1 MTNINDSAGERG
13 IIDAKEITGVDGM
26 SNIFDLYRRFGQSAW
41 LDYIDRTLL
50 LDGGLKALVG
60 EGLRGLTSNPTI
72 FHKAITEG
80 TEYDEVIRDLLQADH
95 EIDENLLYEWI
106 AIADVQIA
114 ADILRETWHESRG
127 SDGFVSLEVSPHLA
141 NDPEATIEAARRLW
155 RLVDRSNLMIKVP
168 GTGSCLPAI
177 ESLIAEGINV
187 NVTLL
192 FSVDRYR
199 RVMEAYRRGLSLN
212 DDPGSVASVASF
224 FVSRIDTKVDA
235 RLDEIDTAEARALKG
250 RIAIASARL
259 AYRAFREFVK
269 SDSFE
274 AQRQRGARVQRP
286 LWASTSTKNPSYSD
300 VFYVEQLIGPDT
312 VNTLTPETLEAFQA
326 HGELR
331 ETLDSQV
338 RQAERDLESLDRI
351 GVNLAG
357 ITHELE
363 REGVRKFI
371 DSHDELLAALKD
383 RRAEVAQRYV
393 GGETRR

>member
-1 MTNINDSAGERG
+1 
-13 IIDAKEITGVDGM
+13 M
-26 SNIFDLYRRFGQSAW
+26 SNILDLYRRFGQSAW

-50 LDGGLKALVG
+50 LDDGLKALVS

-72 FHKAITEG
+72 FHQAISRG

-106 AIADVQIA
+106 AIADVQMA

-127 SDGFVSLEVSPHLA
+127 SDGFVSLEVSPYLA
-141 NDPEATIEAARRLW
+141 NDPEATVEAGRRLW
-155 RLVDRSNLMIKVP
+155 RLVDRPNLMIKVP
-168 GTGSCLPAI
+168 GTESCLPAI
-177 ESLIAEGINV
+177 ECLIAEGINV

-199 RVMEAYRRGLSLN
+199 QVMEAYTRGLSLN
-212 DDPGSVASVASF
+212 DDPGRVASVASF

-235 RLDEIDTAEARALKG
+235 RLDEIDTGEATALKG

-259 AYRAFREFVK
+259 AYRAFREFFK

-274 AQRQRGARVQRP
+274 TQRQRGARVQRP

-300 VFYVEQLIGPDT
+300 VLYVEQLIGRDT
-312 VNTLTPETLEAFQA
+312 VNTLTPETLDAFQA
-326 HGELR
+326 HGELH
-331 ETLDSQV
+331 ETLDRQV
-338 RQAERDLESLDRI
+338 HQAERDLELLDRM
-351 GVNLAG
+351 GVDLAR
-357 ITHELE
+357 INHELE

-383 RRAEVAQRYV
+383 RRAEVAQRYA